1 MKKSFDNS
9 LRYRLK
15 IILAYR
21 DLLRNHCKPVFE
33 WYAKRFRNDQ
43 KKAALRLKDKE
54 KIDVA
59 FMLTIPGMW
68 KSDYLFKALE
78 CNPKYHP
85 YVVIYPYSFYKGFS
99 KKEVDDTL
107 RRTEAFIKD
116 KGFEYVIPYDKK
128 KGRWQNVRKTLH
140 PDIVVFT
147 TPYKDFPPQYFVY
160 NFRRTL
166 TIYVPYGF
174 TSLNMYHV
182 NYDLIFHNLVGMH
195 FVETDIHKKMAT
207 EHSRNHGANIYVSG
221 YPGTEV
227 FLRPDYI
234 PRNVWKSQD
243 RVKKRVIWA
252 PHHTIDNSLSI
263 STFLTCCDIMP
274 KLAKK
279 YEDQIQMVFK
289 PHPLL
294 KFKLQ
299 KIWGE
304 EKVTQYYSM
313 WDEMKNTQLEE
324 SSYVDLFLT
333 SDAMIHDCGSFTTE
347 YMFTRKPVMYL
358 LKNTDF
364 LDKFCEFGLLSFAN
378 HYHGRKEE
386 DIDRF
391 LREVVL
397 EGKDEMKEQREQFY
411 EDYLAPKDGL
421 MPSEKII
428 ELIEG
433 AIRG

>member
-9 LRYRLK
+9 LSYRLK
-15 IILAYR
+15 IILAYK
-21 DLLRNHCKPVFE
+21 DLLRNHCRPVFE
-33 WYAKRFRNDQ
+33 RYVERFRKDQ
-43 KKAALRLKDKE
+43 KLAAQRLKDKE

-68 KSDYLFKALE
+68 KSDYLFMELE
-78 CNPKYHP
+78 RNPKYHP

-99 KKEVDDTL
+99 PKEVDDTL
-107 RRTEAFIKD
+107 RRTEKFIKD
-116 KGFEYVIPYDKK
+116 KGFEYVIPYDEKR
-128 KGRWQNVRKTLH
+128 GRWQNVRKTLN

-147 TPYKDFPPQYFVY
+147 TPYKDFPPRYFVY
-160 NFRRTL
+160 NFRHTL
-166 TIYVPYGF
+166 TTYVPYGF

-195 FVETDIHKKMAT
+195 FVETDIHRKMAT

-227 FLRPDYI
+227 FLRPDYQ
-234 PRNVWKSQD
+234 PRDVWKPQD
-243 RVKKRVIWA
+243 SAKKRVIWA

-263 STFLTCCDIMP
+263 STFLLYCDIMP
-274 KLAKK
+274 QMAKK
-279 YEDQIQMVFK
+279 YKDSIQIVFK

-304 EKVTQYYSM
+304 EKVNQYYSM
-313 WDEMKNTQLEE
+313 WNEMENTQLEE

-378 HYHGRKEE
+378 HYQGRNEE
-386 DIDRF
+386 DIDQF
-391 LREVVL
+391 LQNVVL
-397 EGKDEMKEQREQFY
+397 NGDDPMKAQREKFY
-411 EDYLAPKDGL
+411 NDYLAPKDGL
-421 MPSEKII
+421 MPSQKII
-428 ELIEG
+428 QLIEN
-433 AIRG
+433 AIQG

>member
-1 MKKSFDNS
+1 
-9 LRYRLK
+9 
-15 IILAYR
+15 
-21 DLLRNHCKPVFE
+21 
-33 WYAKRFRNDQ
+33 
-43 KKAALRLKDKE
+43 
-54 KIDVA
+54 
-59 FMLTIPGMW
+59 
-68 KSDYLFKALE
+68 
-78 CNPKYHP
+78 
-85 YVVIYPYSFYKGFS
+85 
-99 KKEVDDTL
+99 
-107 RRTEAFIKD
+107 
-116 KGFEYVIPYDKK
+116 
-128 KGRWQNVRKTLH
+128 
-140 PDIVVFT
+140 
-147 TPYKDFPPQYFVY
+147 
-160 NFRRTL
+160 
-166 TIYVPYGF
+166 
-174 TSLNMYHV
+174 
-182 NYDLIFHNLVGMH
+182 
-195 FVETDIHKKMAT
+195 
-207 EHSRNHGANIYVSG
+207 
-221 YPGTEV
+221 
-227 FLRPDYI
+227 
-234 PRNVWKSQD
+234 
-243 RVKKRVIWA
+243 
-252 PHHTIDNSLSI
+252 
-263 STFLTCCDIMP
+263 MP